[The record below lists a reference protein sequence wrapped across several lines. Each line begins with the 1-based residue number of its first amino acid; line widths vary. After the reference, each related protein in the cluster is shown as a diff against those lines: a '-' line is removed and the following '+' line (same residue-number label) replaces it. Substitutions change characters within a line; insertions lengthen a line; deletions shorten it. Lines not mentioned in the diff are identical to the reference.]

1 METMPFGPLTVR
13 FDARVLRPRPWTLAQ
28 SRWGAELLNHGPPGP
43 VLELCAGVGHI
54 GLALAAECDRDLVLV
69 DADRR
74 ACEHARWNAEQAGLA
89 ARVTVRHG
97 PMQDVLAPSERFAL
111 VLADPPWV
119 PSAEVAR
126 FPADPRRAIDGG
138 PDGLD
143 LARLCV
149 AIIARHL
156 AEDGASVLQLGDATQ
171 AEVVRRELRSH
182 DELDL
187 RVVEVRPVP
196 GGEGVLLHLSRGRP
210 GGEPS
215 AQFT

>member
-1 METMPFGPLTVR
+1 
-13 FDARVLRPRPWTLAQ
+13 
-28 SRWGAELLNHGPPGP
+28 
-43 VLELCAGVGHI
+43 
-54 GLALAAECDRDLVLV
+54 
-69 DADRR
+69 
-74 ACEHARWNAEQAGLA
+74 
-89 ARVTVRHG
+89 
-97 PMQDVLAPSERFAL
+97 MQDVLAPSERFAL